1 MALSPPQKRR
11 KHNKDVKFT
20 THFAQLSLTT
30 RAHYQTLFEESRICF
45 TEKNYKEL
53 FLRLLPKLRKICIH
67 FKLYNFQNDLV
78 PLRFEQQDVSTN
90 LKLES
95 ILTRRVLQEKVDC
108 SICLSTPSHALI
120 TRCTHIFCRNCIRK
134 WFACARNKG
143 LCPYCRGLLTIDDM
157 FSETRPDTKLEI
169 LMKLLRQDTST
180 NSKSVIFTRY
190 DDALCYFHVHLH
202 HAGFNCL
209 IYTTKKMKYCEN
221 SIMKF
226 ENSDGPVVLLVDFE
240 TARRKQILINAECR
254 VFLLDACRKSTEEEL
269 VARVTQPVSVS
280 RLISENTIEDKI
292 LSLDEMFTETDTLD
306 FYDDK
311 VLRYL
316 LDEDST
322 I

>member
-1 MALSPPQKRR
+1 MAVSPPHKRR

-78 PLRFEQQDVSTN
+78 PLRFEQQ
-90 LKLES
+90 
-95 ILTRRVLQEKVDC
+95 
-108 SICLSTPSHALI
+108 
-120 TRCTHIFCRNCIRK
+120 
-134 WFACARNKG
+134 
-143 LCPYCRGLLTIDDM
+143 DDM